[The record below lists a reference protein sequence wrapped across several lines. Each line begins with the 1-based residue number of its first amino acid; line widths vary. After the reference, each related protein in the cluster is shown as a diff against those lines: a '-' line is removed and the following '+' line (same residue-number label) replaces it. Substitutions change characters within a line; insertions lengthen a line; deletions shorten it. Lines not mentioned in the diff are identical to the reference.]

1 MMGFDTFTSKEL
13 MNIQSY
19 TPNGSWATDDI
30 LVPETIKTLDST
42 PNQPD
47 FTYTITV
54 GTHGD
59 YPKTPV
65 IASPVYTVSGVDDEE
80 KKNQWTYYINQLNE
94 VDTFLNDLI
103 TELSKRDEDTIVV
116 AFGDH
121 LPTMGLED
129 SDMKSGDIY
138 KTKYVT
144 WNNMGLKKQDAD
156 LYAYQLMASITD
168 STGIHEGTIL
178 NYHQTQM
185 NNTDHTAYLDG
196 LDNLQY
202 DILYGNRY
210 CYDGKDKYP
219 ATDIVMG
226 LMM

>member
-65 IASPVYTVSGVDDEE
+65 IANPIYTVSGVDDEE
-80 KKNQWTYYINQLNE
+80 KKNDQIEEERRLMYVAITR
-94 VDTFLNDLI
+94 VDLLRQPV
-103 TELSKRDEDTIVV
+103 K
-116 AFGDH
+116 
-121 LPTMGLED
+121 
-129 SDMKSGDIY
+129 
-138 KTKYVT
+138 
-144 WNNMGLKKQDAD
+144 
-156 LYAYQLMASITD
+156 
-168 STGIHEGTIL
+168 
-178 NYHQTQM
+178 
-185 NNTDHTAYLDG
+185 
-196 LDNLQY
+196 
-202 DILYGNRY
+202 
-210 CYDGKDKYP
+210 
-219 ATDIVMG
+219 
-226 LMM
+226 